1 MLNEDQ
7 HKNIINKNE
16 NIIKTVL
23 ITFFTTLSLILF
35 FDTTLTR
42 FDTIFIIVILLT
54 QLITYISCFICWNR
68 KYVNTMHYMLCMLI
82 LTALL
87 STNKCIISYF
97 LIVMI
102 TMLLGWQ
109 NFNGCVFGK
118 LEWKF
123 KIGNFGFG
131 YDPIFIPLNKK
142 ITFGQIYPKKK
153 YKIDHRAKA
162 FKKIKKFF

>member
-102 TMLLGWQ
+102 TMLLGWH

-118 LEWKF
+118 LEWQF
-123 KIGNFGFG
+123 KIGNFVLNINENIIDSAAYTLF
-131 YDPIFIPLNKK
+131 FIYIIKFL
-142 ITFGQIYPKKK
+142 IT
-153 YKIDHRAKA
+153 
-162 FKKIKKFF
+162 